1 MSEGPDPERARRP
14 ERWSSA
20 RTAER
25 TAERRAERR
34 RALGGHLD
42 ALVAATDRA
51 ARRASDPVSFAHAY
65 DDAADR
71 EVVALLAALLAFGNV
86 VAIKKSVARALAA
99 LGPAPSRT
107 VDAEDEAALSARL
120 SGFVHR
126 VYRGPDLARV
136 LAGAGALRAAHG
148 SIGAAL
154 VAMRAAVP
162 ADAPDPMLAVLVS
175 FADAL
180 RGPREGRGR
189 GLAHLVPDP
198 RKGSACKRLLLY
210 LRWMVRPADGVDL
223 GLAPLSAAELVM
235 PLDTHI
241 HRIGRNL
248 ALTRRNDA
256 SYRTAREVTDALRAL
271 DPTDPVK
278 YDFALCHLGVSRACP
293 SRRDPGKC
301 ASCVLRPVCRHWR
314 R

>member
-1 MSEGPDPERARRP
+1 MRP
-14 ERWSSA
+14 ASA
-20 RTAER
+20 RAAAR
-25 TAERRAERR
+25 DL
-34 RALGGHLD
+34 ALATHLD
-42 ALVAATDRA
+42 ALVDGTDKLG
-51 ARRASDPVSFAHAY
+51 RRTSDPVSFAHAY
-65 DDAADR
+65 AAPADR
-71 EVVALLAALLAFGNV
+71 EVVALVAALLAFGNV

-99 LGPAPSRT
+99 LGPSPSRT
-107 VDAEDEAALSARL
+107 VDTEDEAQLRARL
-120 SGFVHR
+120 EGFVHR

-136 LAGAGALRAAHG
+136 LSSAGALRREHG
-148 SIGAAL
+148 SIAAAL
-154 VAMRAAVP
+154 SAMRARVAL
-162 ADAPDPMLAVLVS
+162 DEPDPMLATLIS

-180 RGPREGRGR
+180 RGAQKGRGR

-248 ALTRRNDA
+248 GLTRRKDA

-271 DPTDPVK
+271 DPADPVK

-293 SRRDPGKC
+293 SRRDPEKC
-301 ASCVLRPVCRHWR
+301 AACVVRPVCRHWSR
-314 R
+314 